1 MSLERLKTNKKNDN
15 ILILFDA
22 FTTNCEQDDDFV
34 HSLHTFSSFFHG
46 KIDICWSSRNKN
58 DNNQYYEW
66 KEREKKLSV
75 LHNFCCV
82 CMHLCAVCE
91 EERYAIK
98 VEIIRSVI

>member
-46 KIDICWSSRNKN
+46 KIDIC
-58 DNNQYYEW
+58 
-66 KEREKKLSV
+66 
-75 LHNFCCV
+75 
-82 CMHLCAVCE
+82 
-91 EERYAIK
+91 
-98 VEIIRSVI
+98 